1 MQLAWRRDIDGCS
14 NLAYAARTAS
24 SFTAALVNSSD
35 AASVKFARVRL
46 SKYEELQQV
55 EVAALVNK
63 TGHIVVAPNNPALTG
78 TIWDPGQY
86 H

>member
-24 SFTAALVNSSD
+24 SFTAALANSSD

-63 TGHIVVAPNNPALTG
+63 TGHIVVAPNNPALMG
-78 TIWDPGQY
+78 TLWDPGM
-86 H
+86 